1 MSRSS
6 KLARWAAALILA
18 ALGMLGGCAGTPR
31 TTVVLMPDEDG
42 RVGAVVVSSA
52 DTAQRIDQAYSA
64 VTVVGTRSPPS
75 VATARG
81 QKAVESSYA
90 DLLKAQPL
98 KPRTY
103 ILHFLL
109 DSTAMTEE
117 SKALVPEVVEAVR
130 ARKPTEITIYGH
142 TDATGTERHNDRL
155 SAERARVVADLLRKS
170 DPTLDHIDV
179 RSCGDRAPLVPSDA
193 RTPQPRNRRAEV
205 VIL

>member
-1 MSRSS
+1 MM
-6 KLARWAAALILA
+6 RWAAALLLA
-18 ALGMLGGCAGTPR
+18 ASGLLGGCAGVPR

-52 DTAQRIDQAYSA
+52 NATQKIDQAYSA
-64 VTVVGTRSPPS
+64 VTVAGSRSPPS
-75 VATARG
+75 IATARG

-98 KPRTY
+98 KPQTY

-117 SKALVPEVVEAVR
+117 SKALIPEVVEAVR
-130 ARKPTEITIYGH
+130 ARRPTEITIYGH
-142 TDATGTERHNDRL
+142 TDSTGTERHNDRL
-155 SAERARVVADLLRKS
+155 SAERARAVADLLRKS
-170 DPTLDHIDV
+170 DPTLDRVDV

-193 RTPQPRNRRAEV
+193 RTSQPRNRRAEV